1 MDIKKGLSVL
11 LKNIKNA
18 PEKPGVY
25 RMIDEKNNVL
35 YVGKAK
41 NIKKRIVAYSRLDK
55 LPARLQQMVA
65 QINQMEFVVVDNE
78 AQALL
83 LENEYIKKLEPKYN
97 ILLKDDKT
105 FPYLE
110 LNMESEYPVLR
121 KYRGKRNPK
130 NKYFGPFSNVSALNE
145 TLNILQ
151 KVFLLRSCSD
161 TAFRNRERPCL
172 LYQIKRCSAPCC
184 GLISKPEYE
193 KLVRETI
200 DFIEGK
206 NKILQDALA
215 EKMNKASENEDFET
229 AIILRDRIRALTSV
243 QQGNQVDYTNI
254 KSADFIAM
262 ARINQQVCIQIFFV
276 RGGQNTGNIPY
287 FPTQTED
294 ASDEEILEAFIS
306 GFYAAHLPPQ
316 EIIIPTEFPS
326 ASFLSEAIGAKISAY
341 KKGERSRIIKRVEE
355 NAKVSLEKRIS
366 EKASNQEVLQEL
378 TTVFGLQNLPN
389 RIEIYDNSHFQGSY
403 AVGAMVV
410 ADRNGFNKSQ
420 YRVFNI
426 KNSEITNDDFAMM
439 KEVLLRRFE
448 KMTPENKPDL
458 IILDGGRGQL
468 NAVHDALSAY
478 DLSGITIVAIAK
490 GLDRNAGKEHYHI
503 INKEEFSLPFRSAVA
518 FYMQNLRDEAHRFAI
533 GSHRKKRAHSITK
546 SRLDEIEGI
555 GAKRKKDLLNYFGS
569 TEQIAAASLK
579 DLQKIAG
586 ISKKTAEKI
595 HNYFNK

>member
-1 MDIKKGLSVL
+1 MNIKKGLSVL
-11 LKNIKNA
+11 LENIKNA

-25 RMIDEKNNVL
+25 RMIDEQNNVL

-41 NIKKRIVAYSRLDK
+41 NIKKRIVAYSKLDK

-65 QINQMEFVVVDNE
+65 QINKMEFVIVDNE

-83 LENEYIKKLEPKYN
+83 LESEYIKKLEPKYN

-110 LNMESEYPVLR
+110 LNMENEYPVLR

-161 TAFRNRERPCL
+161 SAFKNRERPCL

-184 GLISKPEYE
+184 GFVSKEGYQ
-193 KLVRETI
+193 KSVKETV

-206 NKILQDALA
+206 SKALQDELA
-215 EKMNKASENEDFET
+215 KKMNIASENEDFET
-229 AIILRDRIRALTSV
+229 AILLRDKIRALTSV
-243 QQGNQVDYTNI
+243 QQGNQVDYTDI
-254 KSADFIAM
+254 KSADFIALW
-262 ARINQQVCIQIFFV
+262 RINQQVCIQIFFV
-276 RGGQNTGNIPY
+276 RSGQNTGNIPY

-306 GFYAAHLPPQ
+306 SFYAAHLPPR
-316 EIIIPTEFPS
+316 EIIVSTELQNS
-326 ASFLSEAIGAKISAY
+326 AFLAEAVGTKISAY
-341 KKGERSRIIKRVEE
+341 KKGEKFRIIKRVEE
-355 NAKVSLEKRIS
+355 NAKLSLEKRIA
-366 EKASNQEVLQEL
+366 ERASNQAVLQEL
-378 TTVFGLQNLPN
+378 AEAFGLKDLPN

-426 KNSEITNDDFAMM
+426 KNSDITNDDFAMM

-468 NAVHDALSAY
+468 SAVHEALSGY

-490 GLDRNAGKEHYHI
+490 GPERNAGKEHYHI
-503 INKEEFSLPFRSAVA
+503 INKEEFSLPYRSAVA

-533 GSHRKKRAHSITK
+533 GSHRKKRAHSIYK

-569 TEQIAAASLK
+569 TEQIAAASIK
-579 DLQKIAG
+579 DLQKVAG